1 MRRLGFRGRLGLVV
15 VLAVAILVAVGLL
28 QSRGTDTDP
37 VEAGPGAVSSA
48 PAGDPAPDPLAGVAV
63 VAKRT
68 KVPGYD
74 RDDFGPAWTDDT
86 DAPLGRNG
94 CDTRNDILER
104 DLVDRANFDIWRCPW
119 AVRSGTLHD
128 PYSGAAI
135 AFQHG
140 EDTSNAVQI
149 DHIVSL
155 ALAWDMGAS
164 TWTPE
169 LRARFANDPANLV
182 AVAGEANFAKAS
194 HTPASWMPP
203 NEAFRCDY
211 AHHYT
216 SVLRQYGLPIDRASA
231 EALRGVLRAC

>member
-1 MRRLGFRGRLGLVV
+1 MGFRGGLGVVV
-15 VLAVAILVAVGLL
+15 VLAIVILVVVGFL
-28 QSRGTDTDP
+28 QSRGSDS
-37 VEAGPGAVSSA
+37 EGPGGSGAVSA
-48 PAGDPAPDPLAGVAV
+48 EPPGEPAPDPLAGIAV
-63 VAKRT
+63 VERRT

-74 RDDFGPAWTDDT
+74 RGDFGPAWADDT
-86 DAPLGRNG
+86 DAPLGHNG

-104 DLVDRANFDIWRCPW
+104 DLVDRVNFDIWRCPW

-128 PYSGAAI
+128 PYSGAVI

-140 EDTSNAVQI
+140 EDTSSAVQI

-155 ALAWDMGAS
+155 ALAWDMGAN

-169 LRARFANDPANLV
+169 RRARFANDPANLI

-211 AHHYT
+211 AHRFT
-216 SVLRQYGLPIDRASA
+216 SVLREYGLPIDRASA
-231 EALRGVLRAC
+231 EALRGALRAC

>member
-1 MRRLGFRGRLGLVV
+1 MRRLGFRGGLGLVV
-15 VLAVAILVAVGLL
+15 VLAIVILVVVGLL
-28 QSRGTDTDP
+28 QSRGSDS
-37 VEAGPGAVSSA
+37 GGSGGSGAVSA
-48 PAGDPAPDPLAGVAV
+48 EPPGDQAPDPLAGIV
-63 VAKRT
+63 VVDRRT

-74 RDDFGPAWTDDT
+74 RGDFGPAWTDDT

-104 DLVDRANFDIWRCPW
+104 DLVDRVNFDIWRCPW

-128 PYSGAAI
+128 PYSGVVI

-140 EDTSNAVQI
+140 DDTSNAVQI

-169 LRARFANDPANLV
+169 RRGRFANDPANLI

-211 AHHYT
+211 ARRFT
-216 SVLRQYGLPIDRASA
+216 AVLREYGLPIDRASA
-231 EALRGVLRAC
+231 EALRGALRAC